1 VSRAGAAITTLRGS
15 AASTMRNYVGV
26 ARVFLSW
33 WETVAGG
40 RVVAGLDEAVVIE
53 FVLSKPS
60 AACSAGALRA
70 DDQYG
75 PIGVVDDSPRDA
87 AQQHVR

>member
-1 VSRAGAAITTLRGS
+1 VPRRNHDAAGLG
-15 AASTMRNYVGV
+15 GV
-26 ARVFLSW
+26 DYAQLCRRRCVFLSW

-40 RVVAGLDEAVVIE
+40 LVVAGLDEAVVIE

-60 AACSAGALRA
+60 GGCSAGVLRA

-75 PIGVVDDSPRDA
+75 PIGAVDDSARDA
-87 AQQHVR
+87 AQPHVR